1 MLGYILKRLLLAV
14 PTLFAVLTIV
24 FVLARVLP
32 GDPAQTILGDQ
43 ASAEALAAMRARLGV
58 DKPIGVQYVDFLL
71 NAVRGEWGNSLVT
84 GKPVVEEVLNVLP
97 YTIDLTVSA
106 IVLGTLAGIPLGVWS
121 ALRRNTWVD
130 YVARIGS
137 LLGLSFPGFVSAIL
151 LLLVFAIQLR
161 WFPVISA
168 GSLDD
173 PVERLRNLALP
184 ALNLAIIMAAY
195 VTRVTRSSM
204 LEVLGEDYIRTAR
217 AKGVPTRA
225 VIWRHAFRNGL
236 MPVVTVVGL
245 YLGILIGNSVLTE
258 IVFNRPGLGKLIV
271 SALNQRDYTVLQ
283 GMMVVYAFAI
293 VLVNLLTDLTYGF
306 IDNGPVGDAYR
317 TGGVADGLGLVEGNL
332 EQNVDR
338 LAKAPLVSQPGAD
351 WHYSLSTDVLGRV
364 VEVASG
370 MPLDRFFKERIFGPL
385 KMNDTGFDVADAKWP
400 RLATVY
406 TPDGAGGVRPMRSP
420 ESFGNTHFAPDNF
433 KVGKAYF

>member
-1 MLGYILKRLLLAV
+1 MLGYIVKRLLLAI

-43 ASAEALAAMRARLGV
+43 ASQEALENMRHRLGV
-58 DKPIGVQYVDFLL
+58 DKPIGAQYVDFLV

-84 GKPVVEEVLNVLP
+84 GKPVVEEVSNVLP
-97 YTIDLTVSA
+97 YTIDLTVTS
-106 IVLGTLAGIPLGVWS
+106 IVLGALVGVPLGVWS

-130 YVARIGS
+130 YVARMGS
-137 LLGLSFPGFVSAIL
+137 LLGLSFPAFVSAIL
-151 LLLVFAIQLR
+151 LLLAFAIELR
-161 WFPVISA
+161 WFPVIST
-168 GSLDD
+168 GKGLNSL
-173 PVERLRNLALP
+173 VLP
-184 ALNLAIIMAAY
+184 AVNLGIIMAAY

-236 MPVVTVVGL
+236 IPVVTVVGL

-306 IDNGPVGDAYR
+306 IDP
-317 TGGVADGLGLVEGNL
+317 
-332 EQNVDR
+332 
-338 LAKAPLVSQPGAD
+338 
-351 WHYSLSTDVLGRV
+351 RV
-364 VEVASG
+364 K
-370 MPLDRFFKERIFGPL
+370 RQ
-385 KMNDTGFDVADAKWP
+385 
-400 RLATVY
+400 
-406 TPDGAGGVRPMRSP
+406 
-420 ESFGNTHFAPDNF
+420 
-433 KVGKAYF
+433 